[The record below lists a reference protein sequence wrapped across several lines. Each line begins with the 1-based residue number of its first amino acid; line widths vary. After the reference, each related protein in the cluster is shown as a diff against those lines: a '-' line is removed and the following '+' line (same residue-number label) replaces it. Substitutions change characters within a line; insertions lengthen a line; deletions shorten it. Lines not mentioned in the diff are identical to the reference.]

1 MTVEMTE
8 GVRGPDLLAYRDEFP
23 LLSRATYLN
32 TCSLGALPRR
42 GREKLH
48 EFLDQWESLGASAWY
63 GHWMG
68 ELEALR
74 EDFGWVIGRPG
85 SEIALA
91 PNVSVALASFASALD
106 PLHRGDEATTRA
118 LGEVLGWP
126 PSRRGPPRTRVITTA
141 LDFPTLGH
149 QWLARAPLGVE
160 LVVIPSP
167 DGLTVPLHSFASAID
182 ERTALVATGHVYYTT
197 GAVQDLAG
205 LARIC
210 HDRGALLLA
219 DAYQAT
225 GLIPTDAAALGVD
238 AYVSGTL
245 KWLFGGPGNAFLWL
259 RAGIREALMPTT
271 TGWFSGSRQF
281 EFDVAS
287 LDFAEDGRKF
297 EMGTPAVPSAFL
309 ARGGMSLVREIGVE
323 RLHARTVDL
332 GSSAIRLAEAE
343 GLEAR
348 AVRDDALRAGM
359 LGIRSATPGAVV
371 AALAAEGI
379 IVDARPGIVRLSP
392 AFYNT
397 ESEVADAVE
406 TIARITRDG
415 A

>member
-1 MTVEMTE
+1 MTADVAES
-8 GVRGPDLLAYRDEFP
+8 VRGRDLLAYRDEFP
-23 LLSRATYLN
+23 LLSNATYLN

-42 GREKLH
+42 GRAKLH
-48 EFLDQWESLGASAWY
+48 EFLDQWERLGASAWY
-63 GHWMG
+63 GHWMA
-68 ELEALR
+68 ELGALR

-118 LGEVLGWP
+118 LGEALDWR
-126 PSRRGPPRTRVITTA
+126 PSRGAPSRTRVVTTA

-149 QWLARAPLGVE
+149 QWLARSPLGVE

-167 DGLTVPLHSFASAID
+167 DGLTVPLDSFASAID
-182 ERTALVATGHVYYTT
+182 ERTALVATGHVYFTT
-197 GAVQDLAG
+197 GAVQDLPG
-205 LARIC
+205 LARLC
-210 HDRGALLLA
+210 HERGALLLA

-225 GLIPTDAAALGVD
+225 GLIPTNAAALGVD
-238 AYVSGTL
+238 AYVSGSL
-245 KWLFGGPGNAFLWL
+245 KWLFGGPGTAFLWL
-259 RAGIREALMPTT
+259 RPAVRQALVPTT

-287 LDFAEDGRKF
+287 LEFADDGRKF

-323 RLHARTVDL
+323 AMHARTVEL
-332 GSSAIRLAEAE
+332 GASAIRLADAA
-343 GLEAR
+343 GLEVR
-348 AVRDDALRAGM
+348 AVRDDAQRAGM
-359 LGIRSATPGAVV
+359 LGIRSATPRAVV
-371 AALAAEGI
+371 AELAAQGI
-379 IVDARPGIVRLSP
+379 IVDARPDIVRLSP

-406 TIARITRDG
+406 AIARVARAG
-415 A
+415 P